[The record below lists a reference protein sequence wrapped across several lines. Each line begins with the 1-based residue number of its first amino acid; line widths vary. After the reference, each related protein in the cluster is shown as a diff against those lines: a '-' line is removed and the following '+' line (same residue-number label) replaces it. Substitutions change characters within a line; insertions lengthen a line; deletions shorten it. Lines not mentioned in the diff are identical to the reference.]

1 MRKDSGGGVAE
12 EGERIEV
19 VEMSLDDA
27 KDVFIKAKDVKTSP
41 ATLYGVMWFMLE
53 KAADYK

>member
-1 MRKDSGGGVAE
+1 MRKGSGGGLAE

-19 VEMSLDDA
+19 VEMSVAEARDA
-27 KDVFIKAKDVKTSP
+27 FVKSRDVKTSP

-53 KAADYK
+53 KANK

>member
-1 MRKDSGGGVAE
+1 MNSE
-12 EGERIEV
+12 QLCTLV
-19 VEMSLDDA
+19 VDALDD
-27 KDVFIKAKDVKTSP
+27 IKAKDVKTSP